1 MLGGIIK
8 GSLISISSKNG
19 SQISVGQFGT
29 TNNPVALSA
38 VIFCNILPMNAK
50 GGNKNFYLLRIP
62 RKHCCRTKESGLY
75 QKNLSN

>member
-1 MLGGIIK
+1 MVGGIIK

-19 SQISVGQFGT
+19 NQISVGQFGT

-38 VIFCNILPMNAK
+38 VIFYNILPMNAK

-62 RKHCCRTKESGLY
+62 RKHL
-75 QKNLSN
+75 L